1 MIYIE
6 MKFVSSLVHF
16 VAKERG
22 VSEIVSQIL
31 MILLVMSIGTV
42 ILTYSMGYFSGLSGA
57 SDLMMKM
64 NADTLKER
72 FIIVNV
78 YVNPAQANDIEV
90 SVYNYGAQNITIDAL
105 YVLEQSVGIS
115 GTTIQPGEFKTIA
128 ENYPNPWMA
137 GTFSVR
143 VVSTLGNY
151 YENIYLYG

>member
-6 MKFVSSLVHF
+6 KMFVSILVHG

-31 MILLVMSIGTV
+31 MILLVVSIGTV
-42 ILTYSMGYFSGLSGA
+42 ILTYSMGYFSGLAGA
-57 SDLMMKM
+57 NDLMTKM

-78 YVNPAQANDIEV
+78 NVSGENDVWV
-90 SVYNYGAQNITIDAL
+90 SVYNYGQQNITIDGM
-105 YVLEQSVGIS
+105 YVLGESVSIAR
-115 GTTIQPGEFKTIA
+115 TTIAPGEFETIRGD
-128 ENYPNPWMA
+128 YPGVFMGVPFA
-137 GTFSVR
+137 IR

-151 YENIYLYG
+151 YENIYTQ

>member
-1 MIYIE
+1 
-6 MKFVSSLVHF
+6 MKFVSSLVHC

-57 SDLMMKM
+57 SDLMTKM
-64 NADTLKER
+64 NSDTLKER

-78 YVNPAQANDIEV
+78 NASGANDVWV
-90 SVYNYGAQNITIDAL
+90 SVYNYGQQNVTIDGM
-105 YVLEQSVGIS
+105 YVLGESVNIAR
-115 GTTIQPGEFKTIA
+115 TTIMPGEFETIYGD
-128 ENYPNPWMA
+128 YPGVFTGVPFA
-137 GTFSVR
+137 IR

-151 YENIYLYG
+151 YENIYTQ